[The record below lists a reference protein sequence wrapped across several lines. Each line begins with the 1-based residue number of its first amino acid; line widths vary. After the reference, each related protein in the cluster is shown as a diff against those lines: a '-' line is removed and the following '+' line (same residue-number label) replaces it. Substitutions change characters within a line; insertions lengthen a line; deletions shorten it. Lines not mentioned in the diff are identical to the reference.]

1 MLLKETEVAKHHI
14 RNKDQKRALIALKKK
29 KYQEALLLQT
39 DMQLLN
45 LEHMVNWTTES
56 MEFMDDV
63 IPHPSFFNYHTYSTL
78 THTRPLGLGKTQTI
92 EYSLIEK
99 DIIAGLQKGND
110 VLKQIH
116 LEMNVIKISQSF

>member
-1 MLLKETEVAKHHI
+1 
-14 RNKDQKRALIALKKK
+14 
-29 KYQEALLLQT
+29 
-39 DMQLLN
+39 
-45 LEHMVNWTTES
+45 

-116 LEMNVIKISQSF
+116 LEMNVDTVSKLMDDTADAIAYQNEINDIMSGTLSEGDLEDCEKELELLLKEEVNIA